1 MMATKTMRT
10 DLEAPT
16 PSLAEGQAAATAADA
31 EVERLKALI
40 RGTVDTWETRHETR
54 QIVTRTGAIETV
66 EVDTPVFVSREVPL
80 GERLEAKRRLPA
92 AELYQLECAA
102 ALEAARGRD
111 AEAGRRAREQ
121 AVAEGVALLRREL
134 PRILREQRRVQ
145 AEWRALQARCE
156 ALDQRLGMA
165 RFAEA
170 GWPFVMAP
178 GAQLDAFVACCV
190 ATYGLDLE

>member
-16 PSLAEGQAAATAADA
+16 PSLAEMQAAATAADA

-102 ALEAARGRD
+102 AL
-111 AEAGRRAREQ
+111 
-121 AVAEGVALLRREL
+121 
-134 PRILREQRRVQ
+134 
-145 AEWRALQARCE
+145 
-156 ALDQRLGMA
+156 
-165 RFAEA
+165 
-170 GWPFVMAP
+170 
-178 GAQLDAFVACCV
+178 
-190 ATYGLDLE
+190 